1 MPDLLTLISVLV
13 DDWYQTHTLAPERVR
28 SGRKHALSVSET
40 VTILLAMDVVPV
52 VYDLVPAHTDER
64 DAAMRVLSRV
74 QHCDIWAD
82 KGFLGEE
89 WQPASRRT

>member
-1 MPDLLTLISVLV
+1 
-13 DDWYQTHTLAPERVR
+13 
-28 SGRKHALSVSET
+28 
-40 VTILLAMDVVPV
+40 MDVVPV

-74 QHCDIWAD
+74 QHCAMWAD

-89 WQPASRRT
+89 WQPASRRK